1 MAKRTAKQKA
11 ASKRNIKKAQKARK
25 KPLRKSKKVNKRRKS
40 NPGVAKK
47 KSGHRA
53 RAVSKAGKFLK
64 GFLGGGGAGQLADDA
79 LGLATDNPLITVP
92 SKVVAASVG
101 GYYVGSKS
109 IEGLIG
115 GVAAVGLDLGL
126 RALAGRT
133 TTGVSRFRL

>member
-25 KPLRKSKKVNKRRKS
+25 KGKKANKPRKS

-47 KSGHRA
+47 KGSRRH
-53 RAVSKAGKFLK
+53 KLETAGGRFLK
-64 GFLGGGGAGQLADDA
+64 GFLGGGGSGQLADDVV
-79 LGLATDNPLITVP
+79 GLATDSPLVTVP
-92 SKVVAASVG
+92 VKIVASSIG
-101 GYYVGSKS
+101 GYYVGGKK
-109 IEGLIG
+109 IEGLVG

-133 TTGVSRFRL
+133 TTGTSRFRL

>member
-11 ASKRNIKKAQKARK
+11 ASKRNVKKAQQARRK
-25 KPLRKSKKVNKRRKS
+25 KKTKVKKKRKS

-47 KSGHRA
+47 KTSHRHKIQ
-53 RAVSKAGKFLK
+53 SKAGKFLK

-92 SKVVAASVG
+92 GKVVAASVG

-126 RALAGRT
+126 RALAGKT
-133 TTGVSRFRL
+133 TTGGSRFRL